1 MNNLYGW
8 AVSQKLPVNDF
19 KWVEDRSQFTKDFME
34 NYNED
39 KDEGYLLEVD
49 VQYHEKLHN
58 LHNNLPSRYESM
70 KIENIEKLVANLYD
84 KEEYVILIRNL
95 KQALNRRLILKKVH
109 RVIKFNKKAWLKSYI
124 DINTE
129 LIKNAKNDF
138 EKDFFKLMNNAV
150 FEKTMENVKTP
161 RDINLVTTEA
171 RRNYLV
177 PEPNCHTTKLFFNN
191 FLAIEKTKKT
201 NACY

>member
-8 AVSQKLPVNDF
+8 AVSQKSPVNDF
-19 KWVEDRSQFTKDFME
+19 KWVEDTSQFTKDFME

-39 KDEGYLLEVD
+39 KDESYFLEVD
-49 VQYHEKLHN
+49 VQYHQKLYN
-58 LHNNLPSRYESM
+58 LHNDLPSRYESM
-70 KIENIEKLVANLYD
+70 KIENIEKLLANLYD

-129 LIKNAKNDF
+129 LKKMHQMILKK
-138 EKDFFKLMNNAV
+138 
-150 FEKTMENVKTP
+150 
-161 RDINLVTTEA
+161 I
-171 RRNYLV
+171 
-177 PEPNCHTTKLFFNN
+177 
-191 FLAIEKTKKT
+191 FLS
-201 NACY
+201 C

>member
-8 AVSQKLPVNDF
+8 AVSQKSPVNDF
-19 KWVEDRSQFTKDFME
+19 KWVEDTSQFTKDFME

-39 KDEGYLLEVD
+39 KDECYFLEVD
-49 VQYHEKLHN
+49 VQYHQKLHN
-58 LHNNLPSRYESM
+58 LHNDLPSRYESM
-70 KIENIEKLVANLYD
+70 KIENIEKLLANLYD

-129 LIKNAKNDF
+129 LKKMQQMILKK
-138 EKDFFKLMNNAV
+138 
-150 FEKTMENVKTP
+150 
-161 RDINLVTTEA
+161 I
-171 RRNYLV
+171 
-177 PEPNCHTTKLFFNN
+177 
-191 FLAIEKTKKT
+191 FLS
-201 NACY
+201 

>member
-8 AVSQKLPVNDF
+8 AVSQKSPVNDF
-19 KWVEDRSQFTKDFME
+19 KWVEDTSQFTKDFME

-39 KDEGYLLEVD
+39 KDESYFLEVD
-49 VQYHEKLHN
+49 VQYHQKLHN
-58 LHNNLPSRYESM
+58 LHNDLPSRYESM
-70 KIENIEKLVANLYD
+70 KIENIEKLLANLYD

-129 LIKNAKNDF
+129 L
-138 EKDFFKLMNNAV
+138 
-150 FEKTMENVKTP
+150 
-161 RDINLVTTEA
+161 
-171 RRNYLV
+171 
-177 PEPNCHTTKLFFNN
+177 
-191 FLAIEKTKKT
+191 KKRF
-201 NACY
+201 

>member
-8 AVSQKLPVNDF
+8 AVSQKSPVNDF
-19 KWVEDRSQFTKDFME
+19 KWVEDTSQFTKDFME

-39 KDEGYLLEVD
+39 KDESYFLEVD
-49 VQYHEKLHN
+49 VQYHQKLHN
-58 LHNNLPSRYESM
+58 LHNDLPSRYESM
-70 KIENIEKLVANLYD
+70 KIENIEKLLANLYD

-129 LIKNAKNDF
+129 LKKMQQMILKK
-138 EKDFFKLMNNAV
+138 
-150 FEKTMENVKTP
+150 
-161 RDINLVTTEA
+161 I
-171 RRNYLV
+171 
-177 PEPNCHTTKLFFNN
+177 
-191 FLAIEKTKKT
+191 FLS
-201 NACY
+201 

>member
-8 AVSQKLPVNDF
+8 AVSQKSPVNDF
-19 KWVEDRSQFTKDFME
+19 KWVEDTSQFTKDFME

-39 KDEGYLLEVD
+39 KDESYFLEVD
-49 VQYHEKLHN
+49 VQYHQKLHN
-58 LHNNLPSRYESM
+58 LHNDLPSRYESM
-70 KIENIEKLVANLYD
+70 KIENIEKLLANLYD

-129 LIKNAKNDF
+129 LKKMQQMILKK
-138 EKDFFKLMNNAV
+138 
-150 FEKTMENVKTP
+150 
-161 RDINLVTTEA
+161 I
-171 RRNYLV
+171 
-177 PEPNCHTTKLFFNN
+177 
-191 FLAIEKTKKT
+191 FL
-201 NACY
+201 C

>member
-8 AVSQKLPVNDF
+8 AVSQKSPVNDF
-19 KWVEDRSQFTKDFME
+19 KWVEDTSQFTKDFME

-39 KDEGYLLEVD
+39 KDESYFLEVD

-58 LHNNLPSRYESM
+58 LHNDLPSRYETM

-109 RVIKFNKKAWLKSYI
+109 RVIKFNKKA
-124 DINTE
+124 
-129 LIKNAKNDF
+129 
-138 EKDFFKLMNNAV
+138 
-150 FEKTMENVKTP
+150 
-161 RDINLVTTEA
+161 
-171 RRNYLV
+171 
-177 PEPNCHTTKLFFNN
+177 
-191 FLAIEKTKKT
+191 
-201 NACY
+201 